1 MAARIKAVEGEIRAW
16 HRASPASRRLAG
28 IPGIGPI
35 TASALTATVGDAR
48 QFRSGRELAA
58 WLGLVPRQASTG
70 GKPRLGAISKQ
81 GDRYLRRLLVI
92 GATAV
97 LRHPKLRE
105 RAGGIWLRALLA
117 RRPARVATVALANK
131 NARIAWALLARE
143 EHYRPRPLGA
153 AA

>member
-1 MAARIKAVEGEIRAW
+1 M
-16 HRASPASRRLAG
+16 
-28 IPGIGPI
+28 
-35 TASALTATVGDAR
+35 GDAR

-105 RAGGIWLRALLA
+105 RAGGAWLRALLA

-131 NARIAWALLARE
+131 NARIAWALLARD
-143 EHYRPRPLGA
+143 EHYRARPTGA